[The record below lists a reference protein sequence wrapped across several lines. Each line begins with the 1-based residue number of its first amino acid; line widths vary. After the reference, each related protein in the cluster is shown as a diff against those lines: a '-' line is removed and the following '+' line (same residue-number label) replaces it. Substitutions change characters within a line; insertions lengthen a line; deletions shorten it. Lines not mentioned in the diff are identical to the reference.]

1 MILNF
6 VSLNDEGY
14 MDIQDLQMIP
24 LFSELNNDQ
33 LEDISR
39 FAVKQLYKKDNMVLI
54 EEEVGST
61 MFVIISGRVKISRIS
76 DEGREVILSI
86 LVDGDFFGEM
96 SILDG
101 QTRSANAVTLED
113 TELLIIRRENFLQML
128 HDYPQVAINLLK
140 ELAHR
145 LRRSDS
151 QIKSLSLQNALGKVA
166 STLLRIADDSGII
179 KHGQVEISQL
189 PPQQDL
195 ANMAGTSRETISRVI
210 KSLNLLGYVEKEGSK
225 LRILDYE
232 RFRQDFS

>member
-1 MILNF
+1 
-6 VSLNDEGY
+6 
-14 MDIQDLQMIP
+14 MDIQDLRLIP
-24 LFSELNNDQ
+24 LFSELSESD
-33 LEDISR
+33 LEEISR
-39 FAVKQLYKKDNMVLI
+39 FTVKQMYKKDNMVLI

-61 MFVIISGRVKISRIS
+61 MFVILSGRVKISRIS

-179 KHGQVEISQL
+179 KHGQVVIAHL

-210 KSLNLLGYVEKEGSK
+210 KSLNLLGYVNKEGSK
-225 LRILDYE
+225 LIIKDYE

>member
-1 MILNF
+1 
-6 VSLNDEGY
+6 
-14 MDIQDLQMIP
+14 MDALDFKLIP
-24 LFSELNNDQ
+24 LFSELN
-33 LEDISR
+33 EDELNSLSKVSVR
-39 FAVKQLYKKDNMVLI
+39 QTYKKDNMVLI

-61 MFVIISGRVKISRIS
+61 MFVILSGRIKISRIS

-96 SILDG
+96 AILDG

-113 TELLIIRRENFLQML
+113 TEMLIIRRENFLQML

-145 LRRSDS
+145 LRRSDA
-151 QIKSLSLQNALGKVA
+151 QIKSLSLQNALGRVA

-179 KHGQVEISQL
+179 KQGIVEITQL

-210 KSLNLLGYVEKEGSK
+210 KSLGQLGYVKKQGSK
-225 LRILDYE
+225 LLILDYE

>member
-1 MILNF
+1 
-6 VSLNDEGY
+6 
-14 MDIQDLQMIP
+14 MDAIDLKLIP
-24 LFSELNNDQ
+24 LFSELK
-33 LEDISR
+33 EDELNSLTKVSVR
-39 FAVKQLYKKDNMVLI
+39 QTFKKDNMVLI

-61 MFVIISGRVKISRIS
+61 MFIILKGRVKISRIS

-96 SILDG
+96 AILDG
-101 QTRSANAVTLED
+101 QTRSANAITLED
-113 TELLIIRRENFLQML
+113 TEMLIIRRENFLQML
-128 HDYPQVAINLLK
+128 HDYPQIAINLLK

-151 QIKSLSLQNALGKVA
+151 QIKSLSLQNALGRVA

-179 KHGQVEISQL
+179 KQGIVEIPHL

-210 KSLNLLGYVEKEGSK
+210 KTLGQLGYVKKEGSK
-225 LRILDYE
+225 LLILDYD

>member
-1 MILNF
+1 
-6 VSLNDEGY
+6 
-14 MDIQDLQMIP
+14 MDIIDLKMIP
-24 LFSELNNDQ
+24 LFSELREEE
-33 LEDISR
+33 LEDLSKVSVR
-39 FAVKQLYKKDNMVLI
+39 QMFKKDNMVLI

-61 MFVIISGRVKISRIS
+61 MFIILSGRVKISRIS

-96 SILDG
+96 AILDG

-113 TELLIIRRENFLQML
+113 TEMLIIRRENFLRML
-128 HDYPQVAINLLK
+128 HDYPQIAINLLK

-151 QIKSLSLQNALGKVA
+151 QIKSLSLQNALGRVA

-179 KHGQVEISQL
+179 KQGIVEIPHL

-210 KSLNLLGYVEKEGSK
+210 KSLGQLNYVKKQGSK
-225 LRILDYE
+225 LLILDYE
-232 RFRQDFS
+232 RFRHDFS

>member
-1 MILNF
+1 
-6 VSLNDEGY
+6 
-14 MDIQDLQMIP
+14 MDSHELKLIP
-24 LFSELNNDQ
+24 LFSELKKEE
-33 LEDISR
+33 LEDIANMAMQQT
-39 FAVKQLYKKDNMVLI
+39 FKKDNMVLI

-61 MFVIISGRVKISRIS
+61 MFVIMKGRVKISRIS

-96 SILDG
+96 AILDG
-101 QTRSANAVTLED
+101 QTRSANAVTLEE
-113 TELLIIRRENFLQML
+113 TNMLLLRRDNFLQIL
-128 HDYPQVAINLLK
+128 HKYPQVAINLLK

-145 LRRSDS
+145 LRRSDA
-151 QIKSLSLQNALGKVA
+151 QIKSLSLQNALGRVA

-179 KHGQVEISQL
+179 KHGRVEISHL

-210 KSLNLLGYVEKEGSK
+210 KSLNQLGYVQKQGSK
-225 LRILDYE
+225 LIIEDYE

>member
-1 MILNF
+1 
-6 VSLNDEGY
+6 
-14 MDIQDLQMIP
+14 MDYKELRLIP
-24 LFSELNNDQ
+24 LFSELNDHD
-33 LEDISR
+33 LSAIAEMS
-39 FAVKQLYKKDNMVLI
+39 VKQNYKKDNMVLI

-61 MFVIISGRVKISRIS
+61 MFVILNGRVKISRIS

-113 TELLIIRRENFLQML
+113 TELLIIRRENFLQIL
-128 HDYPQVAINLLK
+128 HDHPQVAINLLK

-151 QIKSLSLQNALGKVA
+151 QIKSLSLQNAMGKVA

-179 KHGQVEISQL
+179 KQGKVVIAHL

-210 KSLNLLGYVEKEGSK
+210 KSLNQLGYVKKEGSR
-225 LRILDYE
+225 LIILDYDK
-232 RFRQDFS
+232 FRQDFS

>member
-1 MILNF
+1 
-6 VSLNDEGY
+6 
-14 MDIQDLQMIP
+14 MDPIDLKLIP
-24 LFSELNNDQ
+24 LFSELKEDELNNLTKVSVRQ
-33 LEDISR
+33 T
-39 FAVKQLYKKDNMVLI
+39 FKKDNMVLI

-61 MFVIISGRVKISRIS
+61 MFIILKGRVKISRIS

-96 SILDG
+96 AILDG
-101 QTRSANAVTLED
+101 QTRSANAITLED
-113 TELLIIRRENFLQML
+113 TEMLIIRRENFLQML
-128 HDYPQVAINLLK
+128 HDYPQIAINLLK

-151 QIKSLSLQNALGKVA
+151 QIKSLSLQNALGRVA

-179 KHGQVEISQL
+179 KQGIVEVSHL

-210 KSLNLLGYVEKEGSK
+210 KTLGQLGYVKKEGSK
-225 LRILDYE
+225 LLILDYD

>member
-1 MILNF
+1 
-6 VSLNDEGY
+6 
-14 MDIQDLQMIP
+14 MDAIDLKLIP
-24 LFSELNNDQ
+24 LFSELK
-33 LEDISR
+33 EDELINLTKVSVR
-39 FAVKQLYKKDNMVLI
+39 QTFKKDNMVLI

-61 MFVIISGRVKISRIS
+61 MFIILKGRVKISRIS

-96 SILDG
+96 AILDG
-101 QTRSANAVTLED
+101 QTRSANAITLED
-113 TELLIIRRENFLQML
+113 TEMLIIRRENFLQML
-128 HDYPQVAINLLK
+128 HDYPQIAINLLK

-151 QIKSLSLQNALGKVA
+151 QIKSLSLQNALGRVA

-179 KHGQVEISQL
+179 KQGIVEIPHL

-210 KSLNLLGYVEKEGSK
+210 KTLGQLGYVKKEGSK
-225 LRILDYE
+225 LLILDYD

>member
-1 MILNF
+1 
-6 VSLNDEGY
+6 

-39 FAVKQLYKKDNMVLI
+39 FAVKQMYKKDNMVLI

-113 TELLIIRRENFLQML
+113 TELLIIRRENFLRML

-179 KHGQVEISQL
+179 KQGQVEISQL

-210 KSLNLLGYVEKEGSK
+210 KSLNLLGYVEKQGSK

>member
-1 MILNF
+1 
-6 VSLNDEGY
+6 
-14 MDIQDLQMIP
+14 MDIQELKLIP
-24 LFSELNNDQ
+24 LFSELGE
-33 LEDISR
+33 EDLKEVAKFTIR
-39 FAVKQLYKKDNMVLI
+39 QTFKKDNMVLI

-61 MFVIISGRVKISRIS
+61 MFIILKGRVKISRIS

-113 TELLIIRRENFLQML
+113 TDMLIIRRENFLQML
-128 HDYPQVAINLLK
+128 YNYPQIAINLLK

-145 LRRSDS
+145 LRRSDA
-151 QIKSLSLQNALGKVA
+151 QIKSLSLQNALGRVA

-179 KHGQVEISQL
+179 KHGRVEIAHL

-210 KSLNLLGYVEKEGSK
+210 KSLRQLGYVKKEGSK
-225 LRILDYE
+225 LIILDYE

>member
-1 MILNF
+1 
-6 VSLNDEGY
+6 
-14 MDIQDLQMIP
+14 MDIHELKMIP
-24 LFSELNNDQ
+24 LFSELN
-33 LEDISR
+33 EDELTDIAAIAMEQT
-39 FAVKQLYKKDNMVLI
+39 FKKDTMILI

-61 MFVIISGRVKISRIS
+61 MFIILNGRVKISRIS

-96 SILDG
+96 AILDG
-101 QTRSANAVTLED
+101 QTRSANAVTLEE
-113 TELLIIRRENFLQML
+113 TQMMVIRRDNFLQIL
-128 HDYPQVAINLLK
+128 HKYPQVAINLLK

-145 LRRSDS
+145 LRRSDA
-151 QIKSLSLQNALGKVA
+151 QIKSLSLQNALGRVA

-179 KHGQVEISQL
+179 KLGRVEISHL

-210 KSLNLLGYVEKEGSK
+210 KSLNQLGYVEKQGSK
-225 LRILDYE
+225 LIILNYD

>member
-1 MILNF
+1 
-6 VSLNDEGY
+6 
-14 MDIQDLQMIP
+14 MDINDLKLIP
-24 LFSELNNDQ
+24 LFSELNENE
-33 LEDISR
+33 LTDISKIVVR
-39 FAVKQLYKKDNMVLI
+39 QVYKKDNMVLI

-61 MFVIISGRVKISRIS
+61 MFIILAGRVKISRIS

-86 LVDGDFFGEM
+86 LIDGDFFGEM

-113 TELLIIRRENFLQML
+113 TELIIIRRENFLQIL
-128 HDYPQVAINLLK
+128 HDYPQIAINLLK

-166 STLLRIADDSGII
+166 STILRVADDSGII
-179 KHGQVEISQL
+179 KHGQVEIAHL

-210 KSLNLLGYVEKEGSK
+210 KSLNQLGYVRKEGSK
-225 LRILDYE
+225 LIILDYE
-232 RFRQDFS
+232 RFRHDFS